1 MSPETRVG
9 GEANMLSACP
19 PVIDHKASPS
29 GPGPRGSPMLRTL
42 VVDDH
47 ALVRELLMQ
56 TMQQLGDGVACSGA
70 RNADEAMA
78 LLEGGDYD
86 LMLLD
91 LMMPGMNGADILGV
105 LHKRFPA
112 LPVVIVSALDD
123 PDTMARA
130 IRHGAA
136 SFVSKSSS
144 SDELLDVLRKVLAG
158 VVCLPPQMQAAYRS
172 GRSFAD
178 RYGLTPGQM
187 RVLALLAQG
196 KTNRETA
203 NRLGIC
209 EGTVRI
215 HVSAIFKALK
225 VTNRSQAMLVVN
237 RRKPSMM

>member
-1 MSPETRVG
+1 MGLQV
-9 GEANMLSACP
+9 
-19 PVIDHKASPS
+19 
-29 GPGPRGSPMLRTL
+29 LRTL

-56 TMQQLGDGVACSGA
+56 TLHQLGDDVECIGA
-70 RNADEAMA
+70 RNAEEALS

-91 LMMPGMNGADILGV
+91 LMMPGIKGAAILGT
-105 LHKRFPA
+105 LRKRFPS

-123 PDTMARA
+123 PDTVVRA

-136 SFVSKSSS
+136 AFIPKSSS
-144 SDELLDVLRKVLAG
+144 SDDLLDVLRRVLAG
-158 VVCLPPQMQAAYRS
+158 VVCLPSQMQAAYPN

-178 RYGLTPGQM
+178 RYGITPGQM
-187 RVLALLAQG
+187 RVLALLAKG
-196 KTNRETA
+196 KTNQETA
-203 NRLGIC
+203 DRLGIC

-237 RRKPSMM
+237 RREPSSM